1 MTKKTNAAD
10 TAKINEAN
18 AEDAALLF
26 APDSHAANLAIA
38 WQAQQH
44 RTEGAIEKSSA
55 ILLKP
60 TKTSPGWSDMIEQ
73 LIELGGILF
82 VINENA
88 KKLKE
93 GKRTFQTA
101 AKNMVAATTDIPLTS
116 AGAWMSHVR
125 AMFIN
130 KDAVMAAVTSGA
142 LNPVLHTKPSGI
154 MNVVREN
161 MPKPDKAPKAR
172 NTKGNSKTV
181 SKGTH
186 NVSATVRKAL
196 ADATTVN
203 ELILALRAECQA
215 SGVNPALVDGALRDT
230 TTV

>member
-1 MTKKTNAAD
+1 MTKKTNANT
-10 TAKINEAN
+10 TAKINQAT
-18 AEDAALLF
+18 AEDIALLF
-26 APDSHAANLAIA
+26 APDSQAANLAIA

-60 TKTSPGWSDMIEQ
+60 TKTSPGWSAMIEQ
-73 LIELGGILF
+73 LIELGRILSH
-82 VINENA
+82 IHEATNKLTKG
-88 KKLKE
+88 KK
-93 GKRTFQTA
+93 TAQTA
-101 AKNMVAATTDIPLTS
+101 AKNMVAAATDVPLKS
-116 AGAWMSHVR
+116 VGAWMCHVR
-125 AMFIN
+125 AMWIN
-130 KDAVMAAVTSGA
+130 HDHVRAAVAAGA

-161 MPKPDKAPKAR
+161 MPKPDKAPKTR

-186 NVSATVRKAL
+186 NVSATIRSTL
-196 ADATTVN
+196 RDAKTVN

-215 SGVNPALVDGALRDT
+215 SGVAKELVDAALRDT
-230 TTV
+230 TTA

>member
-130 KDAVMAAVTSGA
+130 KDAVMAAVASGA

-172 NTKGNSKTV
+172 NTKGNKTV
-181 SKGTH
+181 SEGKH

-196 ADATTVN
+196 AECSTVK
-203 ELILALRAECQA
+203 ELRQALRAECQA
-215 SGVNPALVDGALRDT
+215 AGVDKALVDQVLAD
-230 TTV
+230 

>member
-130 KDAVMAAVTSGA
+130 KDAVMAAVASGA

-172 NTKGNSKTV
+172 NTKGNKTV
-181 SKGTH
+181 SEGKH

-196 ADATTVN
+196 AECSTVK
-203 ELILALRAECQA
+203 ELRQALRAECQA
-215 SGVNPALVDGALRDT
+215 AGVDAALVDQVLAD
-230 TTV
+230 